1 MERTLTNRSRTRKPR
16 RWARNVAIGAA
27 AFALLRLVV
36 PDGADG
42 RFQISGAVGFF
53 VISVVFWVLA
63 YRRRPRVDEG
73 ESREWTD
80 ADKEK
85 FKRLMDDR
93 GRSGH

>member
-1 MERTLTNRSRTRKPR
+1 MAETKRLRSNKPR
-16 RWARNVAIGAA
+16 RWARNVAIVMAA
-27 AFALLRLVV
+27 LGLLRLFV

-42 RFQISGAVGFF
+42 RFQASGAVGFF

-80 ADKEK
+80 SDNKE
-85 FKRLMDDR
+85 FKRLMDDQRHQR
-93 GRSGH
+93 GF

>member
-1 MERTLTNRSRTRKPR
+1 MVETKRIKSNKPR
-16 RWARNVAIGAA
+16 RWARNVAIVMAA
-27 AFALLRLVV
+27 LALLRLIV

-42 RFQISGAVGFF
+42 RFQTSGAVGFF

-80 ADKEK
+80 ADKER

-93 GRSGH
+93 RQSGH